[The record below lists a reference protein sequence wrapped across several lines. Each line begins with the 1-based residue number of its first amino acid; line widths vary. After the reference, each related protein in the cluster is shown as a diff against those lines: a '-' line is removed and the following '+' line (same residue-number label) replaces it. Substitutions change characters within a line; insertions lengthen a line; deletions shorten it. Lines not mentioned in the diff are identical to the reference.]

1 MDHPL
6 IDLINARIAKAEEQ
20 GAFDNLA
27 GAGRPLPR
35 DDDPENSVLTRV
47 VKDAGGAPPFVL
59 MARELEKLRAQL
71 RETADRTERRTLMV
85 EMSTLEAKIE
95 ISRRDWRK

>member
-6 IDLINARIAKAEEQ
+6 IDVINARIAKAEEQ
-20 GAFDNLA
+20 GAFDNLT

-71 RETADRTERRTLMV
+71 RETSDRTERRTLMV